1 MPYYLP
7 IYHNAGSNYYKPVV
21 YLPPGKVEFEW
32 GVTILGDKD
41 KDIIE
46 RWGRIFKRANSGMDE
61 EQVTAFVNELIRER
75 DMLLK
80 QQEHFFSLI
89 RLAERAMGADG
100 SSKQGLRGAI
110 VQASEQA
117 RPIVGEEKKTEAEAV
132 ATPTKGTDVATAKAQ
147 HQFQE
152 LIGTID
158 QPNGEEPEP
167 DWEVQILPPIDIMQA
182 LGVMT
187 SLDNL
192 PEIKK
197 TELIPDIKKPII
209 TVFVSKPLNLIDK
222 LRALP
227 HVAEIKEGATN
238 GSGTDGKS
246 RKVQIVLS
254 EKSISEKG

>member
-1 MPYYLP
+1 
-7 IYHNAGSNYYKPVV
+7 
-21 YLPPGKVEFEW
+21 
-32 GVTILGDKD
+32 LGDD
-41 KDIIE
+41 SKDIIE

-61 EQVTAFVNELIRER
+61 EEVTAFVNELIRER

-100 SSKQGLRGAI
+100 SSKQSLRGAI

-117 RPIVGEEKKTEAEAV
+117 RPITGEEKGEEKAEAV
-132 ATPTKGTDVATAKAQ
+132 AMPTKGQDAATAKAQ
-147 HQFQE
+147 HKFQE
-152 LIGTID
+152 IVGTLEQSD
-158 QPNGEEPEP
+158 GEEDGEP
-167 DWEVQILPPIDIMQA
+167 DWEVQILPPIEIMQA
-182 LGVMT
+182 LGVM
-187 SLDNL
+187 SALDNL
-192 PEIKK
+192 SEIRK

-227 HVAEIKEGATN
+227 QVAEIKEGATN
-238 GSGTDGKS
+238 GSGNGADGKS

-254 EKSISEKG
+254 EKSISEK

>member
-1 MPYYLP
+1 MG
-7 IYHNAGSNYYKPVV
+7 NN
-21 YLPPGKVEFEW
+21 
-32 GVTILGDKD
+32 D

-46 RWGRIFKRANSGMDE
+46 RWGRLFKRANSGMDE

-89 RLAERAMGADG
+89 RLAERAMGTDNTAGQSLGD
-100 SSKQGLRGAI
+100 AV

-117 RPIVGEEKKTEAEAV
+117 RPIMGEDKTEAV
-132 ATPTKGTDVATAKAQ
+132 AMPTKGGEAVTAKAQ

-152 LIGTID
+152 LIGTMD

-187 SLDNL
+187 ALDNL
-192 PEIKK
+192 TEIKK
-197 TELIPDIKKPII
+197 TELIPDIKKPTI

-227 HVAEIKEGATN
+227 QVAEIKEGATN
-238 GSGTDGKS
+238 GSGNGSGTEGKS

>member
-1 MPYYLP
+1 
-7 IYHNAGSNYYKPVV
+7 
-21 YLPPGKVEFEW
+21 
-32 GVTILGDKD
+32 LGDSS

-89 RLAERAMGADG
+89 RLAERAMGAD
-100 SSKQGLRGAI
+100 SSGRQGLRGAI
-110 VQASEQA
+110 VQASEQS
-117 RPIVGEEKKTEAEAV
+117 RPIVGEGTGEEKAEAV
-132 ATPTKGTDVATAKAQ
+132 AMPTKGQEAATAKAQ
-147 HQFQE
+147 QQFQE
-152 LIGTID
+152 LVGTLD
-158 QPNGEEPEP
+158 QPDGEEDGEP

-192 PEIKK
+192 PEIRK

-209 TVFVSKPLNLIDK
+209 SIFVSKPLNLIDK

-238 GSGTDGKS
+238 GSGNGADGKS

-254 EKSISEKG
+254 EKSISEK

>member
-1 MPYYLP
+1 
-7 IYHNAGSNYYKPVV
+7 
-21 YLPPGKVEFEW
+21 
-32 GVTILGDKD
+32 LGDND

-117 RPIVGEEKKTEAEAV
+117 RPITGEGKETEAV
-132 ATPTKGTDVATAKAQ
+132 AMPTKGTDAATAKAQ
-147 HQFQE
+147 HKFKE
-152 LIGTID
+152 IVGTIEQSD
-158 QPNGEEPEP
+158 GEEDGEP

-182 LGVMT
+182 LAVMT

-192 PEIKK
+192 PEIRK

-209 TVFVSKPLNLIDK
+209 TIFVSKPLNLIDK

-238 GSGTDGKS
+238 GSGNGSGTEGKV

-254 EKSISEKG
+254 EKSISEK

>member
-1 MPYYLP
+1 
-7 IYHNAGSNYYKPVV
+7 
-21 YLPPGKVEFEW
+21 
-32 GVTILGDKD
+32 LGDKD

-46 RWGRIFKRANSGMDE
+46 RWGRLFKRANSGMDE

-89 RLAERAMGADG
+89 RLAERAMGADSAAG
-100 SSKQGLRGAI
+100 QGLGDAVI
-110 VQASEQA
+110 QASEQA
-117 RPIVGEEKKTEAEAV
+117 RPITGEEEKAEAV
-132 ATPTKGTDVATAKAQ
+132 AMPTRGTEVATAKAQ

-152 LIGTID
+152 LIGTMD

-182 LGVMT
+182 LAVMT

-197 TELIPDIKKPII
+197 TELIPDINKPII
-209 TVFVSKPLNLIDK
+209 AVFVSKPLNLIDK

-227 HVAEIKEGATN
+227 QVAEIKEGATN
-238 GSGTDGKS
+238 GSGNGSGTEGKS
-246 RKVQIVLS
+246 RKLQIVLS